1 VLQQGLQ
8 IAPGNPRL
16 LATLGAALLFQRRW
30 PDAEAALRQAS
41 SDQPYGS
48 ALSNLGWLQFRIRRE
63 YGPAARTFERATT
76 ASPRDYRLWKNLA
89 EAYRLAP
96 GERERS
102 AGALQKAVSLLEEER
117 TVDSRNPKVLVELG
131 DCHAML
137 GQASKARP
145 LVAEARR
152 LAPADGDVAYTAATA
167 YEAMGD
173 RNAAIAAIAAA
184 FDADFD
190 LLEVESDTGLEQ
202 LRADPRYASL
212 LAMYRQRRAGH
223 SR

>member
-1 VLQQGLQ
+1 M
-8 IAPGNPRL
+8 
-16 LATLGAALLFQRRW
+16 
-30 PDAEAALRQAS
+30 
-41 SDQPYGS
+41 
-48 ALSNLGWLQFRIRRE
+48 
-63 YGPAARTFERATT
+63 
-76 ASPRDYRLWKNLA
+76 
-89 EAYRLAP
+89 AP

-167 YEAMGD
+167 YEAVGD
-173 RNAAIAAIAAA
+173 RDAAIAAIAAA

-190 LLEVESDTGLEQ
+190 LLEVESDTGLER

-212 LAMYRQRRAGH
+212 LEQYRQRQAGH